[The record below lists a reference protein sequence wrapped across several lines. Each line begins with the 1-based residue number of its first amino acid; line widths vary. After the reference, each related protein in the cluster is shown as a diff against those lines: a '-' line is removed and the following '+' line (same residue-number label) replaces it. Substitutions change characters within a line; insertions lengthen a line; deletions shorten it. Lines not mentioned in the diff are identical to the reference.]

1 MSRRVPTV
9 TPPPRPACSVAA
21 DPPPAAF
28 VPGDELPPFQILPPE
43 RRARVFGVDY
53 VLCPQPDGGELYIS
67 RPAWHWLPYLQ
78 PGRWWDREN
87 LAVLGERLAGSTG
100 TVYRARSA
108 PPGKVPR
115 DLVIKFSRL
124 AQDVPLFIPDEFL
137 ESLPNE
143 AVATARFLGP
153 FAELGL
159 LTEMRE
165 SVMNHG
171 PHRLRTKVPLAVY
184 SPPEKYPLWQ
194 TGRHSDI
201 FRAHA
206 RAMAADQFENG
217 LAQVT
222 LDLERDYLVIFEW
235 IDGIDAEE
243 ANQQGY
249 LDDEALRYL
258 THTTNRAM
266 ARLGYRVLDNK
277 PRHVIVRPR
286 PDGTLATRHGQTLY
300 ALVDFE
306 LLQRIEDEDQP
317 TRRML

>member
-1 MSRRVPTV
+1 V
-9 TPPPRPACSVAA
+9 
-21 DPPPAAF
+21 
-28 VPGDELPPFQILPPE
+28 GDLPPFQILPPD

-53 VLCPQPDGGELYIS
+53 AVCPQPDGGELYIS
-67 RPAWHWLPYLQ
+67 RPAWHWSDYLQ
-78 PGRWWDREN
+78 PGRWWDHEEV
-87 LAVLGERLAGSTG
+87 AVRGERLAGSTG
-100 TVYRARSA
+100 TVYRARSE
-108 PPGKVPR
+108 PPGRIPR
-115 DLVIKFSRL
+115 DLVVKFSRV

-137 ESLPNE
+137 ESLPKE

-159 LTEMRE
+159 LTEMRD

-243 ANQQGY
+243 ASRRGY
-249 LDDEALRYL
+249 LDDEALHYL
-258 THTTNRAM
+258 THTSNLAM

-286 PDGTLATRHGQTLY
+286 PDGTLARRHDQTLY

-306 LLQRIEDEDQP
+306 LLQRIEDEDEQAAAADILH
-317 TRRML
+317 RRMTADRWSA